1 MLLASLAAVDMGPRS
16 GSFSAPREAKL
27 DLFFLLIYKF
37 ENEMKWFKSFAHPQS
52 SANVKPHEE
61 AQPIGEPSRGA
72 FESLGYR
79 IW

>member
-1 MLLASLAAVDMGPRS
+1 MGPS
-16 GSFSAPREAKL
+16 SKSFSAPKEAKL

-37 ENEMKWFKSFAHPQS
+37 ENETKWFKSFAHPQS
-52 SANVKPHEE
+52 SVKPHEE